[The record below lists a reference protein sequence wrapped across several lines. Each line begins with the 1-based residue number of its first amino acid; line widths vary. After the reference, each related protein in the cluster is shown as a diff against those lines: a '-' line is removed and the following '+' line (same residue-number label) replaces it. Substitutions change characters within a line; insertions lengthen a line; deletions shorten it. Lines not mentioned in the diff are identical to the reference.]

1 MTIRDIIEVLAAA
14 LVAAMPFI
22 LCPVL
27 GAALGWL

>member
-1 MTIRDIIEVLAAA
+1 MTLRDIIEVAAAA

-22 LCPVL
+22 ICPVL